1 MLFMSVYTI
10 AMDTLLQCF
19 IVDETN
25 QKAKGKGKP
34 QWAPED
40 LADLMD
46 ISPSFHH
53 IFKQHPASIYQH
65 PPYLTSL
72 RHHMHHLIIH
82 HRNVIVSS

>member
-46 ISPSFHH
+46 VE
-53 IFKQHPASIYQH
+53 
-65 PPYLTSL
+65 
-72 RHHMHHLIIH
+72 
-82 HRNVIVSS
+82 N

>member
-25 QKAKGKGKP
+25 AKAKGKGKP

-46 ISPSFHH
+46 VEEKENNKPEEA
-53 IFKQHPASIYQH
+53 K
-65 PPYLTSL
+65 
-72 RHHMHHLIIH
+72 
-82 HRNVIVSS
+82 

>member
-1 MLFMSVYTI
+1 MSVYTI

-46 ISPSFHH
+46 TEEKENAKQDAKWYIPLISSYF
-53 IFKQHPASIYQH
+53 
-65 PPYLTSL
+65 
-72 RHHMHHLIIH
+72 
-82 HRNVIVSS
+82 

>member
-1 MLFMSVYTI
+1 MSVYTI

-34 QWAPED
+34 QWAPAD

-46 ISPSFHH
+46 TEEKENA
-53 IFKQHPASIYQH
+53 KQDAK
-65 PPYLTSL
+65 
-72 RHHMHHLIIH
+72 
-82 HRNVIVSS
+82 